1 MRQISV
7 HGQEKRY
14 HHAYIGINGRLDT
27 IQAAILLAKFQFYT
41 HEIKS
46 RDKLARYYS
55 QQLNKIGIK
64 CTPFV
69 YKKNTSVYA
78 QFTIQVNKRE
88 EFQRQLK
95 SEGIPTAIHYPK
107 ILPMQPVFE
116 KQVDVESIISENK
129 EAYLAS
135 KRVLSLPFHPWL
147 KNSEID
153 FIISKIEKIISQD
166 EYIK

>member
-1 MRQISV
+1 MRFCVFPVFLTFS
-7 HGQEKRY
+7 
-14 HHAYIGINGRLDT
+14 
-27 IQAAILLAKFQFYT
+27 
-41 HEIKS
+41 S
-46 RDKLARYYS
+46 P
-55 QQLNKIGIK
+55 
-64 CTPFV
+64 PFV

-95 SEGIPTAIHYPK
+95 SEGIPSAIHYPK

-116 KQVDVESIISENK
+116 KQDDVENIISENK

-153 FIISKIEKIISQD
+153 FIVSKIEKIISQD